1 MDSPISPDLHATS
14 MQSNYHR
21 QRVVTLQI
29 DSKDLKEKILWKLDL
44 HVLPPLTL
52 VSLPAENITT
62 IVDVTQLLESFG
74 SLLSQFVSIQ
84 FITIATFI
92 KLLIG

>member
-1 MDSPISPDLHATS
+1 MDSPLCPDLHATS
-14 MQSNYHR
+14 MQSNHHR

-62 IVDVTQLLESFG
+62 VVDMTQLLESFG
-74 SLLSQFVSIQ
+74 SLLSQFVSIP
-84 FITIATFI
+84 FIMIATFI

>member
-14 MQSNYHR
+14 MQSSYHR

-52 VSLPAENITT
+52 VSLPAENSTT
-62 IVDVTQLLESFG
+62 VVDVTQLLESLG
-74 SLLSQFVSIQ
+74 SLLSRFVSIP
-84 FITIATFI
+84 FIMIATFI
-92 KLLIG
+92 QVLIG

>member
-1 MDSPISPDLHATS
+1 MDSSLSPDLHVTC
-14 MQSNYHR
+14 MQSNHHR

-74 SLLSQFVSIQ
+74 SLLSQFVSIP
-84 FITIATFI
+84 FIMIATFI